1 MTDLSKFTYKNTEV
15 KHQHGGKLVRK
26 VSIEGGKGYK
36 SVTHYT
42 GGKKVRTVKKRITKS
57 HISEIQRGKFI
68 PGLFSDCN
76 CKTRKARK

>member
-26 VSIEGGKGYK
+26 VIIEGGKGYK